1 MGSLGASLRVA
12 RESNK
17 VKRASSGLWGNCGMF
32 DDGAQCLEGQK
43 NIVPLIKNKVPYIQ
57 NMSLCINNKE
67 LYIKLGF
74 E

>member
-1 MGSLGASLRVA
+1 MIGAGLRVA

-43 NIVPLIKNKVPYIQ
+43 NIIPLIKNKVPYIQ